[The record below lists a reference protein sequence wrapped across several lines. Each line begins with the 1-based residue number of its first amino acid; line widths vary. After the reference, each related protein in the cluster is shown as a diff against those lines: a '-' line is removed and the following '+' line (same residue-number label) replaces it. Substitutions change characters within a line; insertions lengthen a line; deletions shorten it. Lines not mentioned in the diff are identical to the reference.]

1 MATRAKPI
9 NAAPLIYEVFKRK
22 YWKVHQALFDNNWVK
37 KIDLEKVINFQQLEK
52 FVELWVLIRNVHL
65 NEATEDDIL
74 LRLMANGEYSSKSA
88 YEV

>member
-1 MATRAKPI
+1 MATRVKPI
-9 NAAPLIYEVFKRK
+9 EAAPLIYEVFKRK
-22 YWKVHQALFDNNWVK
+22 YWKVYQALLDNNWVK
-37 KIDLEKVINFQQLEK
+37 KIDLEKIISFQQLEQ